1 MTNKN
6 NDRVAP
12 PLIYAFRVAHKAR
25 DAKSHAEVSDK
36 GERVVAS
43 RRVTSRAPISEAEL
57 RKVVNSDL
65 MALMNT
71 TCLDAADNLAEFPH
85 VRSSILNFGFPDLLS
100 RTIDENGV
108 SEITREIEVT
118 LGNYEPNLTRGS
130 IKARRDDTV
139 DPDELQLRFLVK
151 AELRA
156 QPVNVQ
162 MEFTAEVELGSGK
175 IKIDRIYR

>member
-1 MTNKN
+1 MANKN
-6 NDRVAP
+6 NDRVGP
-12 PLIYAFRVAHKAR
+12 PLIHAFRVAHKAR
-25 DAKSHAEVSDK
+25 DAKLAADMSDK

-71 TCLDAADNLAEFPH
+71 TCLDAAENLAEFPH
-85 VRSSILNFGFPDLLS
+85 VRGSILNFGFPDLS
-100 RTIDENGV
+100 WRTIDENNV
-108 SEITREIEVT
+108 SDIAREIEAT
-118 LGNYEPNLTRGS
+118 LGNFEPHLARGT
-130 IKARRDDTV
+130 IKASRDDTV
-139 DPDELQLRFLVK
+139 DPNELRLRFVVK

-162 MEFTAEVELGSGK
+162 MDFIAEVELGSGK
-175 IKIDRIYR
+175 IKIDRL